1 MKIGSFRLAAKAV
14 IVCIAAGIAF
24 SAAPRAAEAQISG
37 LANDISFTGDLGATI
52 TYSPDFFGGYFSTTL
67 YTGADIGFG
76 EGEPDA
82 GTITVPGMINGAPGF
97 LSLGA
102 TAGGVGAEAFPVAY
116 GAYDQNVGGG
126 LFEFDNAS
134 GAFIAGGNLVDGIL
148 SATPGASTLYIEFE
162 VASTVETAEGPE
174 VGPVVGS
181 LLLSGSTLSP
191 ISLLTVNTLCFP
203 GMTGACIEPYFNP
216 FTLDFTATYLATSG
230 TSAIPE
236 PSTWALMLLGFIG
249 LGLTGSRVSRR
260 RGALT
265 GPASPFVADLHQSS
279 RGSDRIP
286 AYWFG

>member
-14 IVCIAAGIAF
+14 IAWIAAAIAF
-24 SAAPRAAEAQISG
+24 SAAPSPAGAQIS
-37 LANDISFTGDLGATI
+37 LAYNSSFIGDLGSTI

-76 EGEPDA
+76 EGEPVA
-82 GTITVPGMINGAPGF
+82 GTINGAPGF

-102 TAGGVGAEAFPVAY
+102 TGGGVGEEAFPVAY

-148 SATPGASTLYIEFE
+148 SATPGASTLYIEFG

-174 VGPVVGS
+174 VGPVVGY
-181 LLLSGSTLSP
+181 LVLSGSTSSP
-191 ISLLTVNTLCFP
+191 ISLLTDNTLCFS

-216 FTLDFTATYLATSG
+216 FTLDLTATYLATPYTPPSG

-249 LGLTGSRVSRR
+249 LGFTGSRASRR
-260 RGALT
+260 RGALA

-279 RGSDRIP
+279 RGSGRIL

>member
-14 IVCIAAGIAF
+14 IACIAAGIAF

-37 LANDISFTGDLGATI
+37 LANDTSFTGVLGATI
-52 TYSPDFFGGYFSTTL
+52 TYSPDFGGGYFNTTL
-67 YTGADIGFG
+67 YSGADVGFG

-102 TAGGVGAEAFPVAY
+102 TGGGVGAEAFQV
-116 GAYDQNVGGG
+116 GDGTYDQNVGGG

-148 SATPGASTLYIEFE
+148 SATPGASTLYIEFDI
-162 VASTVETAEGPE
+162 ASTVETAAGPE
-174 VGPVVGS
+174 VGPVVGF

-216 FTLDFTATYLATSG
+216 FTLDFTVTYLATPYTPPSG

-236 PSTWALMLLGFIG
+236 PSTWALLIVGFATVGALGA
-249 LGLTGSRVSRR
+249 LRRVRLA
-260 RGALT
+260 GALT
-265 GPASPFVADLHQSS
+265 QSS
-279 RGSDRIP
+279 
-286 AYWFG
+286 